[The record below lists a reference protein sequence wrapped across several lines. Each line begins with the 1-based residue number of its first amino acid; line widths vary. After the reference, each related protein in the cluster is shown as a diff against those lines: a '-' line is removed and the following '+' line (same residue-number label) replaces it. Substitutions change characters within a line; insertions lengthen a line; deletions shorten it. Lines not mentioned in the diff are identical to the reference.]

1 LILLYFSTVLL
12 SLQVTPDSATVGDTL
27 TLNIKGALTD
37 SVSVI
42 MPDSFPDL
50 VILDSLTRTS
60 DTTGVIKFVS
70 FSTGYQEFKLKE
82 GSDTLSSGYFIKS
95 VLEPEN
101 KGLSP
106 IWGPYGFF
114 NWHYLL
120 YLLIIPLAF
129 LAYLV
134 LKRLKKDKTQLIE
147 TEEMAP
153 AEEAL
158 KNLKILEEKASE
170 WNWNKLYTSLSYIS
184 RRYMER
190 KTKIPAVEATTSELL
205 PLIKKEGL
213 TLLFPLSRQFPEWD
227 LIKFADEKSTKQ
239 EFEKELSL
247 VRSVIEQM
255 EKEEEEEEE
264 EDDSLQ

>member
-1 LILLYFSTVLL
+1 LILLYFSAVLL

-42 MPDSFPDL
+42 TSDSFPDIA
-50 VILDSLTRTS
+50 ILDSLTRTS
-60 DTTGVIKFVS
+60 DTTGAVKFVS

-82 GSDTLSSGYFIKS
+82 GSDTLSAGYFIKS

-106 IWGPYGFF
+106 VWGPYGFF

-120 YLLIIPLAF
+120 SLLIIPVAF
-129 LAYLV
+129 LAYIL
-134 LKRLKKDKTQLIE
+134 LRKLKKNKTELIE
-147 TEEMAP
+147 TEEIPP

-158 KNLKILEEKASE
+158 RNLKILEEKTDE
-170 WNWNKLYTSLSYIS
+170 WNWNKLYTALSYIS

-190 KTKIPAVEATTSELL
+190 KTKIPAVEATTTELL
-205 PLIKKEGL
+205 PLIKKEGI
-213 TLLFPLSRQFPEWD
+213 TMLFPLTKQFPEWD

-239 EFEKELSL
+239 EFEKELAL

-255 EKEEEEEEE
+255 EKKEEE
-264 EDDSLQ
+264 EDDTLP